1 MDTIIK
7 SLLPSAVG
15 LIGSMIGGGPFGA
28 IIGGVGIIGMVVAG
42 LWAYNKYRNWV
53 FERTATAEQQQAA
66 NDQATVVAANQNQAA
81 GDALTISTSEQDKIN
96 AKKG

>member
-1 MDTIIK
+1 MDTVK
-7 SLLPSAVG
+7 SLLPSIVG

-28 IIGGVGIIGMVVAG
+28 IIGGVGLIGMVVAG

-53 FERTATAEQQQAA
+53 FERTAIAEQQQAA
-66 NDQATVVAANQNQAA
+66 NDQAAIVAANQNQAA
-81 GDALTISTSEQDKIN
+81 GDAATIAQSELDKIN

>member
-1 MDTIIK
+1 MDTIK
-7 SLLPSAVG
+7 SLLPSIVG

-28 IIGGVGIIGMVVAG
+28 IVGGLGLIGMVVAG

-53 FERTATAEQQQAA
+53 FERTAIAEQQQAA
-66 NDQATVVAANQNQAA
+66 NDQAAIVAANQNQAA
-81 GDALTISTSEQDKIN
+81 GDAATIAQSELDKIN